1 MPSPSFTYT
10 LTNGTTA
17 DADQVMQNFDD
28 ILNGVTDGTKDL
40 SIAALTVAGTLTA
53 NGNINLGNSSS
64 DTITVTGTPTFGAAT
79 TFSNTATFS
88 SNATFSAQALIS
100 NGTASAPSVS
110 FSSDSDG
117 SGTGIYRIAANS
129 LGFSANGT
137 EVGRYS
143 SAGAWRLGPA
153 AGLSGTFQ
161 STANVMLVGGDDLNS
176 SGNFLIIGRRS
187 SGTKT
192 AYITAGSGSEC
203 GMEFASRDSGNA
215 YLNVGGYSSA
225 GAWTFGN
232 GTGEVHRFNCQ
243 TNGTAPG
250 AVSTYMRINVNG
262 TTYKVALLGN
272 T

>member
-17 DADQVMQNFDD
+17 DADQVMQNFND

-40 SIAALTVAGTLTA
+40 SIAALTVAGTATF
-53 NGNINLGNSSS
+53 NGNINLGNSGS

-79 TFSNTATFS
+79 TFSSTATFS
-88 SNATFSAQALIS
+88 GNATFSAQALIA
-100 NGTASAPSVS
+100 NGTASEPSIC
-110 FSSDSDG
+110 FSSDDDT
-117 SGTGIYRIAANS
+117 SGAGIYRIGANS
-129 LGFSANGT
+129 MGFSANGT

-143 SAGAWRLGPA
+143 SSGAWRLGPA

-176 SGNFLIIGRRS
+176 SGNFLTIGRRS
-187 SGTKT
+187 SGTKV
-192 AYITAGSGSEC
+192 AYLAAGSGAEC
-203 GMEFASRDSGNA
+203 GLEFSARDSGNA
-215 YLNVGGYSSA
+215 YLNVGGYDSA
-225 GAWTFGN
+225 GAWTLGN
-232 GTGEVHRFNCQ
+232 GTGQVHRLNCQ